1 MKWSETMDAT
11 YQYLVRMLAHE
22 MKRYADR
29 KLDEYNVTQEQ
40 SHTLGYMYRHK
51 DRGITQNELLKT
63 FKRKGSTVSSTLKG
77 LENKGLIYRLV
88 DPDDSRRKNLK
99 LTQEGM
105 QLVESFVSI
114 FDDIEAILVKDF
126 NESEKQQ
133 LKDLFER
140 MLNNIKTEK

>member
-1 MKWSETMDAT
+1 MDAK

-22 MKRYADR
+22 MKHYADR

-77 LENKGLIYRLV
+77 LENKGLIYRMV

-105 QLVESFVSI
+105 KLVESFVCI

>member
-1 MKWSETMDAT
+1 MDAT

-22 MKRYADR
+22 MKHYADR
-29 KLDEYNVTQEQ
+29 KLDEYNVKQEQ
-40 SHTLGYMYRHK
+40 SHTLGYVYRHK

-77 LENKGLIYRLV
+77 LENKGLIYRMV

-105 QLVESFVSI
+105 KLVESFVCI

>member
-1 MKWSETMDAT
+1 MDAT
-11 YQYLVRMLAHE
+11 YQYLVRMIAHE
-22 MKRYADR
+22 MKHYADR

-77 LENKGLIYRLV
+77 LENKGLIYRMV

-105 QLVESFVSI
+105 KLVESFVCI

>member
-1 MKWSETMDAT
+1 MDAT

-22 MKRYADR
+22 MKHYADR

-77 LENKGLIYRLV
+77 LENKGLIYRMV

-105 QLVESFVSI
+105 KLVESFVCI

-133 LKDLFER
+133 LNDLFER

>member
-1 MKWSETMDAT
+1 MHAT

-22 MKRYADR
+22 MKHYADR

-77 LENKGLIYRLV
+77 LENKGLIYRMV

-105 QLVESFVSI
+105 KLVESFVSI

>member
-1 MKWSETMDAT
+1 MDAT

-22 MKRYADR
+22 MKHYADR

-51 DRGITQNELLKT
+51 ERGITQNELLKT

-77 LENKGLIYRLV
+77 LENKGLIYRMV

-105 QLVESFVSI
+105 KLVESFVCI

>member
-1 MKWSETMDAT
+1 MDAT

-22 MKRYADR
+22 MKHYVDR

-77 LENKGLIYRLV
+77 LENKGLIYRMV
-88 DPDDSRRKNLK
+88 DPDDSRRK
-99 LTQEGM
+99 
-105 QLVESFVSI
+105 I
-114 FDDIEAILVKDF
+114 
-126 NESEKQQ
+126 
-133 LKDLFER
+133 
-140 MLNNIKTEK
+140 

>member
-1 MKWSETMDAT
+1 MDAT

-22 MKRYADR
+22 MKHYADR

-77 LENKGLIYRLV
+77 LENKGLIYRMV

-105 QLVESFVSI
+105 KLVESFVCI

-133 LKDLFER
+133 LKDFFER

>member
-1 MKWSETMDAT
+1 MDAT

-22 MKRYADR
+22 MKHYADR

-63 FKRKGSTVSSTLKG
+63 FKRKGTTVSSTLKG
-77 LENKGLIYRLV
+77 LENKGLIYRMV

-105 QLVESFVSI
+105 KLVESFVCI

>member
-1 MKWSETMDAT
+1 MNYW
-11 YQYLVRMLAHE
+11 
-22 MKRYADR
+22 
-29 KLDEYNVTQEQ
+29 
-40 SHTLGYMYRHK
+40 RH
-51 DRGITQNELLKT
+51 L
-63 FKRKGSTVSSTLKG
+63 KRKGSTVSSTLKG
-77 LENKGLIYRLV
+77 LENKGLIYRMV

-105 QLVESFVSI
+105 KLVESFVCI

>member
-1 MKWSETMDAT
+1 MDAT

-22 MKRYADR
+22 MKHYADR

-77 LENKGLIYRLV
+77 LENKGHIYRMV

-105 QLVESFVSI
+105 KLVESFVCI

>member
-1 MKWSETMDAT
+1 MDAT

-22 MKRYADR
+22 MKHYADR
-29 KLDEYNVTQEQ
+29 KLDEYNVTQEE

-77 LENKGLIYRLV
+77 LENKGLIYRMV

-105 QLVESFVSI
+105 KLVESFVCI

>member
-1 MKWSETMDAT
+1 MDAT

-22 MKRYADR
+22 MKHYADR

-77 LENKGLIYRLV
+77 LENKGLIYRMV
-88 DPDDSRRKNLK
+88 DPDNSRRKNLK

-105 QLVESFVSI
+105 KLVESFVCI

>member
-1 MKWSETMDAT
+1 MDAT

-22 MKRYADR
+22 MKHYADR

-77 LENKGLIYRLV
+77 LENKGLIYRMV

-105 QLVESFVSI
+105 KLVESFVCI
-114 FDDIEAILVKDF
+114 FDDIEAIVVKDF

>member
-1 MKWSETMDAT
+1 MGEIMDAT

-22 MKRYADR
+22 MKHYADR

-77 LENKGLIYRLV
+77 LENKGLIYRMV

-105 QLVESFVSI
+105 KLVESFVCI

>member
-1 MKWSETMDAT
+1 MDAT

-22 MKRYADR
+22 MKHYADR

-77 LENKGLIYRLV
+77 LENKGLIYRMV

-105 QLVESFVSI
+105 KLVESFVCI
-114 FDDIEAILVKDF
+114 FDDIEAILLKILMRVRSNNLRTYL
-126 NESEKQQ
+126 NEC
-133 LKDLFER
+133 
-140 MLNNIKTEK
+140 